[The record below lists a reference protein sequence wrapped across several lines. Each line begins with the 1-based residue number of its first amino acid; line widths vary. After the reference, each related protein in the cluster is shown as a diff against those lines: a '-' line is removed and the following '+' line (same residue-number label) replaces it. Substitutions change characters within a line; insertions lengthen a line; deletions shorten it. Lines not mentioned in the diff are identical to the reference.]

1 MKNFLQIRNILIIAT
16 AISLPIVVA
25 DQYMR
30 FAKLPRNN
38 SRVMLLSG
46 GRLDS
51 SGIGV
56 RHYTPNSSIR
66 HSAVYGDILE
76 YSHEFKTD
84 KNGFRVTHNCSAIN
98 KTNNLT
104 VITGDSFT
112 EGQGSDSVWIESIQR
127 QLCEQGINSVNV
139 AIAGYGIEDMKD
151 SLDYAYEKLGANKA
165 IVAIIPDDI
174 YRPRVPMTSS
184 LSCSMYQSRRCGDS
198 ATWWHHHED
207 LNSKDLIAF
216 AATKHNFGIRPVLES
231 LGLMQKLRKIVK
243 RVLNYSS
250 DTKQAKEILKRVLNY
265 SSDTKRAEYIS
276 RSISAMNSI
285 TLKYLPKNVSLIIL
299 PTKYERNL
307 KGSPE
312 LKTRRSTEFVG
323 FLESINKNVS
333 IKDLRECPLG
343 EKHFF
348 SIDGH
353 PNEEGHKLLSKCAL
367 NQITNIE

>member
-1 MKNFLQIRNILIIAT
+1 MKDFLKIKNLLIIAT
-16 AISLPIVVA
+16 AISLPVVVA

-66 HSAVYGDILE
+66 HSAVFGDILE
-76 YSHEFKTD
+76 YSYEFKTD
-84 KNGFRVTHNCSAIN
+84 ENGFRVTHNCSASN

-112 EGQGSDSVWIESIQR
+112 EGQGSNSVWIESIQR
-127 QLCEQGINSVNV
+127 RLCEQGINSVNV
-139 AIAGYGIEDMKD
+139 AIAGYGIEGMKD

-174 YRPRVPMTSS
+174 YRPRLPMTSS
-184 LSCSMYQSRRCGDS
+184 LSCSMYQSKRKRCGSS
-198 ATWWHHHED
+198 ATWWHHHEE
-207 LNSKDLIAF
+207 LTSNDLIAF
-216 AATKHNFGIRPVLES
+216 AATKHNFGILPVLES
-231 LGLMQKLRKIVK
+231 LGIKKKLKEIVK
-243 RVLNYSS
+243 RVINYP
-250 DTKQAKEILKRVLNY
+250 

-285 TLKYLPKNVSLIIL
+285 TLKYRPKNVSLIIL
-299 PTKYERNL
+299 PAKNDRNL
-307 KGSPE
+307 SGSLE
-312 LKTRRSTEFVG
+312 RKTRRSTELKA
-323 FLESINKNVS
+323 FLDTINKNVS
-333 IKDLRECPLG
+333 ITDLRECPLG

-353 PNEEGHKLLSKCAL
+353 PNEEGHKVLGKCAL
-367 NQITNIE
+367 NQIANIE